1 MENVRL
7 DDGLQARDDVRGY
20 RRIELITGLRRRRNW
35 SDEEKARILGE
46 SAAPGANI
54 SEVARRNGMNRGL
67 LTAWRRQ
74 AGLTRPRA
82 RRSKVA
88 DEPPMFVPLEIAP
101 DSGTGAVTGDD
112 RRGLIEFE
120 FVGGRIVIG
129 GDIDPRLAGAVVAA
143 VRSRS

>member
-1 MENVRL
+1 M
-7 DDGLQARDDVRGY
+7 
-20 RRIELITGLRRRRNW
+20 ITGLRRRRNW
-35 SDEEKARILGE
+35 SDEEKARILCE
-46 SAAPGANI
+46 SAAPNANI

-74 AGLTRPRA
+74 AGLTRPRGCSA
-82 RRSKVA
+82 KVA
-88 DEPPMFVPLEIAP
+88 GEPPMFVPLEIAP
-101 DSGTGAVTGDD
+101 DPGTGAVTGDG

-129 GDIDPRLAGAVVAA
+129 GDIDPRLASAVVAA